1 MAGIGKA
8 GEPKFQSMGISEN
21 CQLIVQVSEELAW
34 GIRALKGEAKCGY
47 FTLQSYP
54 FWLKG
59 KKCKCWMKWIW
70 NKKNRTIIKKN
81 FFWFPSKV

>member
-8 GEPKFQSMGISEN
+8 GEPKFQYIGISEN

-34 GIRALKGEAKCGY
+34 GIRALKGEAKCGG
-47 FTLQSYP
+47 FTLKSYP

-59 KKCKCWMKWIW
+59 KTSKCWMRCI
-70 NKKNRTIIKKN
+70 
-81 FFWFPSKV
+81 

>member
-34 GIRALKGEAKCGY
+34 GIRALKGEAKCGF
-47 FTLQSYP
+47 FTLESYP

-59 KKCKCWMKWIW
+59 KYPSNLILFDWKE
-70 NKKNRTIIKKN
+70 NIKMLN
-81 FFWFPSKV
+81 